1 MNQQI
6 LSQDEVDALL
16 QGITGESQKLEQEE
30 APQGGV
36 RDYDLASQERIVR
49 GRMPTMEII
58 NERFARNIRIGLFNF
73 IRKSPEISIGGIKVQ
88 KYSAFLREIVV
99 PTNFNIVSV
108 RPLRGSGLIVC
119 DPTLVFAVIDALFGG
134 AGKYHTRIEGRDFSP
149 TEQRVIPRLVEVIT
163 AEYKKAWHG
172 IYPLEL
178 EYQRSEM
185 QPQFA
190 NIATPSEIVVATSFT
205 LEIGDTIGT
214 IHFCIP
220 YSTLEPI
227 RDVLY
232 STDAGRRE
240 RARPA
245 LGQPAEDADPGRRG
259 RARRR
264 AGAGAGDGRAAA
276 VVQAGRL
283 HRARPA
289 SPAIQ
294 AKVDGVPVLDCH
306 YGTVQ
311 RQVRVQG
318 RSTVDQLATW
328 AGWENAMSDD

>member
-30 APQGGV
+30 VPSGGV
-36 RDYDLASQERIVR
+36 RDYNLASQERIVR

-58 NERFARNIRIGLFNF
+58 NERFARNVRIGLFNF
-73 IRKSPEISIGGIKVQ
+73 IRKSPEISIGPIKVQ

-119 DPTLVFAVIDALFGG
+119 DPTLVFSVIDALFGG
-134 AGKYHTRIEGRDFSP
+134 AGKFHTRIEGRDFSP
-149 TEQRVIPRLVEVIT
+149 TEQRIITRLVEVVT
-163 AEYKKAWHG
+163 QEYKKAWAG

-205 LEIGDTIGT
+205 LEIGDTTGT
-214 IHFCIP
+214 IHFCTP
-220 YSTLEPI
+220 YATLEPI

-232 STDAGRRE
+232 STIQGDSNEPDRRWVNLLKQQIQSAE
-240 RARPA
+240 VDLVAELASAPA
-245 LGQPAEDADPGRRG
+245 TVEQLLAFKPGDFIELDLQPG
-259 RARRR
+259 
-264 AGAGAGDGRAAA
+264 
-276 VVQAGRL
+276 
-283 HRARPA
+283 
-289 SPAIQ
+289 IQ
-294 AKVDGVPVLDCH
+294 AKVAGVPILDCH
-306 YGTVQ
+306 YGTSN
-311 RQVRVQG
+311 G
-318 RSTVDQLATW
+318 KYALKIDQLLTSSNLSWLGAQ
-328 AGWENAMSDD
+328 NAA

>member
-1 MNQQI
+1 MSQQI

-16 QGITGESQKLEQEE
+16 QGITDESQKLEQEE
-30 APQGGV
+30 VQQGGI
-36 RDYDLASQERIVR
+36 RNYDIASQERIVR

-134 AGKYHTRIEGRDFSP
+134 AGKFHTRIEGRDFSP
-149 TEQRVIPRLVEVIT
+149 TEQRIITRLVEVVT
-163 AEYKKAWHG
+163 EEYKKAWSG

-205 LEIGDTIGT
+205 LEIGDTTGT

-220 YSTLEPI
+220 YATLEPI

-232 STDAGRRE
+232 STIQGDSNEPDRRWVTLMKQQIQDAKVE
-240 RARPA
+240 IVAELAQAPA
-245 LGQPAEDADPGRRG
+245 TVEQLLSFKPGDFIELDLS
-259 RARRR
+259 
-264 AGAGAGDGRAAA
+264 AG
-276 VVQAGRL
+276 
-283 HRARPA
+283 
-289 SPAIQ
+289 IQ
-294 AKVDGVPVLDCH
+294 AKVVGVPIFDCH
-306 YGTVQ
+306 YGTSN
-311 RQVRVQG
+311 G
-318 RSTVDQLATW
+318 KYALKIDHMLSCSNM
-328 AGWENAMSDD
+328 GWLGENNG

>member
-16 QGITGESQKLEQEE
+16 QGITGESQEPEAEE
-30 APQGGV
+30 VPEGAV
-36 RDYDLASQERIVR
+36 RDYNLASQERIVR

-73 IRKSPEISIGGIKVQ
+73 IRKSPEVSIGAIKVQ

-108 RPLRGSGLIVC
+108 KPLRGAGLIVC
-119 DPTLVFAVIDALFGG
+119 DPNLVFSVIDALFGG
-134 AGKYHTRIEGRDFSP
+134 AGKYPTRIEGRDFSP
-149 TEQRVIPRLVEVIT
+149 TEQRVILRLVETICN
-163 AEYKKAWHG
+163 EYKKAWTG

-178 EYQRSEM
+178 AYQRSEM

-190 NIATPSEIVVATSFT
+190 NIASPSDVVVSTSFT
-205 LEIGDTIGT
+205 LEIGETSGAV
-214 IHFCIP
+214 HFCIP

-232 STDAGRRE
+232 GTVQGDSTEPDRRWINLLTTQIQAAE
-240 RARPA
+240 VQLVAELATAPA
-245 LGQPAEDADPGRRG
+245 TVEQLLAFKPG
-259 RARRR
+259 
-264 AGAGAGDGRAAA
+264 DFIE
-276 VVQAGRL
+276 L
-283 HRARPA
+283 DLD
-289 SPAIQ
+289 PAIQ

-306 YGTVQ
+306 YGTAN
-311 RQVRVQG
+311 G
-318 RSTVDQLATW
+318 RYALKIDRLISNSHV
-328 AGWENAMSDD
+328 GWLGASNVN